1 MPVRAR
7 PVSTGRAPRPKP
19 RMMTGSGLTVA
30 EAAGDARPARRV
42 QPLIRVGL
50 AHASSLPGL
59 SSSGT
64 RGVSPRRRPGTPA
77 GAKTYGRPGK
87 RMAGPGG
94 NVGSM
99 GNTGQVTYSPG
110 DTERWAAEPPKRA
123 GRTEFQRDRAR
134 VLHSSA
140 LRRLAAKTQVVR
152 AGSGD
157 FPRTRL
163 THTLEC
169 AQIGRELG
177 AALGCDP
184 DLVDA
189 ACLAHDLGHPPF
201 GHNGE
206 SALAALADP
215 GGLLACG
222 GFEGNAQ
229 SLRLLTRLEPKVP
242 GAGLNLTRATLD
254 AALKYPWLAP
264 APGRAGDVPAAP
276 GEDLPGENPGLHAPA
291 KYGAYQSDRAVFDW
305 VRGGVPGHRRCLEAQ
320 VMDWADD
327 VAYSV
332 HDVEDGLQ
340 AGLVSMKSLNDHSER
355 ARVCAVALAY
365 YCPPG
370 WGVTAAELETVFAEF
385 MRLDCWQFSFDGGPA
400 ALAAAKNLTSEL
412 VGRLCQ
418 AAQDGTRGA
427 AGAAPLSRYDADL
440 AVPRRQLLECALL
453 KAVAAHYVMSQPRAV
468 AEQARERDV
477 ITELALAIE
486 RGAPATLDPVF
497 QPAWDGAAD
506 DAERHRVVIDQLAS
520 LTDTSAL
527 AWHARL
533 A

>member
-1 MPVRAR
+1 
-7 PVSTGRAPRPKP
+7 VS
-19 RMMTGSGLTVA
+19 
-30 EAAGDARPARRV
+30 
-42 QPLIRVGL
+42 
-50 AHASSLPGL
+50 H
-59 SSSGT
+59 T
-64 RGVSPRRRPGTPA
+64 RC
-77 GAKTYGRPGK
+77 
-87 RMAGPGG
+87 
-94 NVGSM
+94 
-99 GNTGQVTYSPG
+99 VTYSPG
-110 DTERWAAEPPKRA
+110 DFDRWVAEPPKRP

-163 THTLEC
+163 THSLEC

-177 AALGCDP
+177 AALGCDA

-206 SALAALADP
+206 SALAALADH
-215 GGLLACG
+215 GGILACG

-254 AALKYPWLAP
+254 AALKYPWVTRFP
-264 APGRAGDVPAAP
+264 ESGQAGHPAASA
-276 GEDLPGENPGLHAPA
+276 GLHAPV
-291 KYGAYQSDRAVFDW
+291 KYGAYESDTAAFGWIRTAAPSD
-305 VRGGVPGHRRCLEAQ
+305 RRCLEAQ

-327 VAYSV
+327 IAYSV

-340 AGLVSMKSLNDHSER
+340 AGLVSIKNLTDQSER
-355 ARVCAVALAY
+355 EQVSAVALTY
-365 YCPPG
+365 YCKPE
-370 WGVTAAELETVFAEF
+370 WGVTAAELESVFAEF
-385 MRLDCWQFSFDGGPA
+385 SQLDCWQFSFDGGPA

-412 VGRLCQ
+412 VGRLCR
-418 AAQDGTRGA
+418 AAEEGTRA
-427 AGAAPLSRYDADL
+427 ASGSAPLSRYDADL
-440 AVPRRQLLECALL
+440 VVPRRQLLECALL
-453 KAVAAHYVMSQPRAV
+453 KAVAAHYVMSRPRAM
-468 AEQARERDV
+468 AEQARERDL
-477 ITELALAIE
+477 ITELALAIV

-497 QPAWDGAAD
+497 QPAWDSAGSD
-506 DAERHRVVIDQLAS
+506 QERHRVIIDQLAS

>member
-1 MPVRAR
+1 M
-7 PVSTGRAPRPKP
+7 
-19 RMMTGSGLTVA
+19 
-30 EAAGDARPARRV
+30 
-42 QPLIRVGL
+42 
-50 AHASSLPGL
+50 
-59 SSSGT
+59 
-64 RGVSPRRRPGTPA
+64 
-77 GAKTYGRPGK
+77 
-87 RMAGPGG
+87 
-94 NVGSM
+94 
-99 GNTGQVTYSPG
+99 
-110 DTERWAAEPPKRA
+110 AEPPKRV
-123 GRTEFQRDRAR
+123 GRTGFQRDRAR

-163 THTLEC
+163 THSLEC

-206 SALAALADP
+206 SALAALADA
-215 GGLLACG
+215 GGALACG

-242 GAGLNLTRATLD
+242 GVGLNLTRATLD
-254 AALKYPWLAP
+254 AALKYPWFPGPDPAASP
-264 APGRAGDVPAAP
+264 AP
-276 GEDLPGENPGLHAPA
+276 ENVTLHPPA
-291 KYGAYQSDRAVFDW
+291 KYGAYWSDISAFEWIRA
-305 VRGGVPGHRRCLEAQ
+305 GAPGRRRCLEAQ

-340 AGLVSMKSLNDHSER
+340 AGLVSLKNLSDHSER
-355 ARVCAVALAY
+355 VRVSAVALTH
-365 YCPPG
+365 YCSPQ
-370 WGVTAAELETVFAEF
+370 WAVTAAELETVFAEF

-400 ALAAAKNLTSEL
+400 ALIAAKNLTSEL

-418 AAQDGTRGA
+418 AAEDGTRA
-427 AGAAPLSRYDADL
+427 VAGPAPLSRYDADL
-440 AVPRRQLLECALL
+440 VVPRRQLLECALL
-453 KAVAAHYVMSQPRAV
+453 KAVAAHYVMTREDAV
-468 AEQARERDV
+468 TQQAREREV
-477 ITELALAIE
+477 IAELALAIE
-486 RGAPATLDPVF
+486 QGAPATLDPVF

-506 DAERHRVVIDQLAS
+506 DQERRRVIIDQLAS

-527 AWHARL
+527 AWHSRL
-533 A
+533 TSTA

>member
-1 MPVRAR
+1 MGHTRSV
-7 PVSTGRAPRPKP
+7 TY
-19 RMMTGSGLTVA
+19 TD
-30 EAAGDARPARRV
+30 GDA
-42 QPLIRVGL
+42 
-50 AHASSLPGL
+50 
-59 SSSGT
+59 
-64 RGVSPRRRPGTPA
+64 
-77 GAKTYGRPGK
+77 
-87 RMAGPGG
+87 
-94 NVGSM
+94 
-99 GNTGQVTYSPG
+99 
-110 DTERWAAEPPKRA
+110 ERWVAEPPKRP

-163 THTLEC
+163 THSLEC

-184 DLVDA
+184 DLTDA

-206 SALAALADP
+206 SALDLLAGD

-254 AALKYPWLAP
+254 AALKYPWLN
-264 APGRAGDVPAAP
+264 VPQEAS
-276 GEDLPGENPGLHAPA
+276 GPA
-291 KYGAYQSDRAVFDW
+291 KYGAYQSDAAVFEW
-305 VRGGVPGHRRCLEAQ
+305 VRTAAPAGRRCLEAQ

-332 HDVEDGLQ
+332 HDVEDGLH
-340 AGLVSMKSLNDHSER
+340 AGLVSMKNLTDHAER
-355 ARVCAVALAY
+355 AAVSAVALTQ
-365 YCPPG
+365 YCQPS
-370 WGVTAAELETVFAEF
+370 WAVTAAELESVFAEF
-385 MRLDCWQFSFDGGPA
+385 IRLDCWRFGFDGGPA
-400 ALAAAKNLTSEL
+400 SLAAAKNLTSEL

-418 AAQDGTRGA
+418 AAEDGTRAA
-427 AGAAPLSRYDADL
+427 AGPGPLSRYDADL
-440 AVPRRQLLECALL
+440 VVPRRQLLECALL
-453 KAVAAHYVMSQPRAV
+453 KGMAAHYVMSRRGAA
-468 AEQARERDV
+468 AEQARERDL
-477 ITELALAIE
+477 ITELAVAID

-497 QPAWDGAAD
+497 QPAWDDAAD
-506 DAERHRVVIDQLAS
+506 DEQRHRVIIDQLAS

-527 AWHARL
+527 AWHKRL
-533 A
+533 C

>member
-1 MPVRAR
+1 M
-7 PVSTGRAPRPKP
+7 S
-19 RMMTGSGLTVA
+19 
-30 EAAGDARPARRV
+30 
-42 QPLIRVGL
+42 
-50 AHASSLPGL
+50 H
-59 SSSGT
+59 T
-64 RGVSPRRRPGTPA
+64 RE
-77 GAKTYGRPGK
+77 
-87 RMAGPGG
+87 
-94 NVGSM
+94 
-99 GNTGQVTYSPG
+99 VTYSPG
-110 DTERWAAEPPKRA
+110 DTDRWAAEPPKRP

-163 THTLEC
+163 THSLEC
-169 AQIGRELG
+169 SQIGRELG

-206 SALAALADP
+206 SALAALADY
-215 GGLLACG
+215 GGTLACG

-254 AALKYPWLAP
+254 AALKYPWVTRFP
-264 APGRAGDVPAAP
+264 AGAASAGDDGQSVPAGQPAA
-276 GEDLPGENPGLHAPA
+276 NAGLHAPV
-291 KYGAYQSDRAVFDW
+291 KYGAYESDAAAFGWIRA
-305 VRGGVPGHRRCLEAQ
+305 GAPGDRRCLEAQ

-332 HDVEDGLQ
+332 HDVEDGLH
-340 AGLVSMKSLNDHSER
+340 AGLVSIKNLTDRAER
-355 ARVCAVALAY
+355 EQVSAVALAY
-365 YCPPG
+365 YCKAE
-370 WGVTAAELETVFAEF
+370 WGVTAAELESVFAEF
-385 MRLDCWQFSFDGGPA
+385 SQLDCWQFSFDGGPA

-412 VGRLCQ
+412 VGRLCRS
-418 AAQDGTRGA
+418 AEEGTRAA

-440 AVPRRQLLECALL
+440 VVPRRQLLECALL
-453 KAVAAHYVMSQPRAV
+453 KAVAAHYVMSRPRAM
-468 AEQARERDV
+468 AEQARERDL
-477 ITELALAIE
+477 ITELAVAVV

-497 QPAWDGAAD
+497 QPAWDN
-506 DAERHRVVIDQLAS
+506 AESDQQRHRVIIDQLAS